1 MTTSGG
7 DWTTLVPVTGEAVA
21 LDLRLAQFPSR
32 TLALVLDLLIQVV
45 ALFAVVAIAGSIASS
60 FDPAVATGLS
70 LVAVVSILVGLPTAV
85 EALTRGRSLGK
96 VAAGLRVVRDDGGPT
111 RFRHA
116 FVRSLFMLVDFWLS
130 GGFVGLVCALSS
142 QRSKRLGDHFAGTV
156 VVRERV
162 ATGVRADQL
171 VYGMPAGL
179 EPWAASLD
187 LARLPDVTALQ
198 ARQLL
203 ARADRLSP
211 QVRTAMGTQLAAEVS
226 TYVAPPPPAGLHP
239 ELYLMAVLTERMRR
253 ATAQPAPAGSRP
265 VGPPPQGPRVT
276 VAAPVPAGGAD
287 ASGTVGATAGPSAH
301 GTPAPE
307 GPFAAPA

>member
-1 MTTSGG
+1 MSTSGG

-32 TLALVLDLLIQVV
+32 TLALTLDLAVQVA
-45 ALFAVVAIAGSIASS
+45 ALFLVIVIAGSISSS
-60 FDPAVATGLS
+60 FDPAVATALS

-85 EALTRGRSLGK
+85 ETLSRGRSLGK

-111 RFRHA
+111 RFRHS
-116 FVRSLFMLVDFWLS
+116 FVRALFMLVDFWLS

-171 VYGMPAGL
+171 IYGMPASL

-211 QVRTAMGTQLAAEVS
+211 EVRAAMGTQLAAEVS

-239 ELYLMAVLTERMRR
+239 ETYLMTVLTERMRR
-253 ATAQPAPAGSRP
+253 ATAQTAPSPGVRPA
-265 VGPPPQGPRVT
+265 GPPPVGSVPLGAAT
-276 VAAPVPAGGAD
+276 PAAP
-287 ASGTVGATAGPSAH
+287 ASPTATAAEPD
-301 GTPAPE
+301 